1 MLCSFLIVF
10 GVQGDVIEFGYTT
23 GPAST
28 TQWIAWP
35 KVDFGEWLGSNYIHW
50 VEVTRV
56 LPNTGHQ
63 WYQEFPS
70 DRRTWWHVC
79 TNLICRWTWGC
90 TLLLAE
96 SQNCL
101 LSLGLFNC
109 HEANEDFQLAQ
120 YSLLVGK
127 YSWNS
132 LPRSLHMLQN
142 WNHYESMS
150 VKAGRKATKW

>member
-1 MLCSFLIVF
+1 MFGSWSFL
-10 GVQGDVIEFGYTT
+10 GTT
-23 GPAST
+23 GWRFPPSL
-28 TQWIAWP
+28 AWP
-35 KVDFGEWLGSNYIHW
+35 KVDFHW

-56 LPNTGHQ
+56 LPSTETLPVISGFFFE
-63 WYQEFPS
+63 WSQET
-70 DRRTWWHVC
+70 RQKRLNGWHVEAH
-79 TNLICRWTWGC
+79 LICRWTWGC

-96 SQNCL
+96 SQNIL
-101 LSLGLFNC
+101 FSLELFNC

-150 VKAGRKATKW
+150 EKAGRKATKC